1 MKNRHIITTVSAII
15 LGLFA
20 LLTLFL
26 SSSVIFDWF
35 GMRAKE
41 VNYVLFIV
49 WANFIC
55 SILYLTAVYGFVKS
69 KTWTSRILMIAL
81 VILIVSFIG
90 FLFYINTGGI
100 YETKT
105 IIAMIFRML
114 LTLSFSL
121 VAYFNI
127 KNHDLQVK

>member
-15 LGLFA
+15 LALFA
-20 LLTLFL
+20 VLTLLL

-41 VNYVLFIV
+41 GNYVLFIV

-55 SILYLTAVYGFVKS
+55 SLLYLTAVYGFVKS